1 MTILNGL
8 ASKNKITQYKNL
20 VYKVVLQMQVE
31 NLRDKSFFFFFK
43 GPQAK
48 Q

>member
-8 ASKNKITQYKNL
+8 TSKNKITQYKNL
-20 VYKVVLQMQVE
+20 VYKLVLQMQVE
-31 NLRDKSFFFFFK
+31 NLRDKHIFFKK